1 MLVSGGEKK
10 RVNIGTELLTNPSVI
25 FLDEPTSGL
34 DSTSAVALV
43 EVLRELAMAGKT
55 VITSIHQPSSQIFQ
69 SFDQLILLA
78 DGKTIFMGKP
88 SNALA
93 YFGTMGH
100 QSPAQYNPA
109 DYVMDLVNQD
119 MKIREELKEAYLQNR
134 MIEGQPRP
142 SNIGTQYLVAEP
154 SGKESDLT
162 NPDNVNL
169 IPDKK
174 EGKWPIGFLAQMLIL
189 FSRSFRLTGKAQFTI
204 LNFGQA
210 LSLAVVCG
218 LCWLQMDYNESTI
231 PDRSSFMFFLMTF
244 WPLQTLMMGLLS
256 FPFERGVIEKERA
269 SGSFRLSAYFVAK
282 SLAEAPLK
290 LVLPTLF
297 LIIAYWMAR
306 VNNSFPIFLAILVFQ
321 LLSILVAESL
331 GLLLGAAF
339 KNLHHAITVA
349 TVTLMT
355 FMLVGGFFVRSLPH
369 WLGVWGKWLSFF
381 KYSYNA
387 CLQLEFKGGQI
398 YKCVDGSYVASCI
411 NNTNGT
417 FVSHEALQYFD
428 IGIGIGWNFLVLFGM
443 FVVFRTAAYFALRFT
458 KNTDGRR

>member
-1 MLVSGGEKK
+1 MTSPKLNSRDNSSYIESMDDIPIQYTPSGQHKMHIVEMRDGDTLQTQMSIEGAKTIAALSPRITVTYHNVTKVINVPAKMIDPSSKERFIQRTLLDSISGQIHPQQVVALMGPSGCGKTTLLNTLAGRAMNGVSGDIWFNNQRYDKGMKRKLAYVLQQDLFFEPLTVKQQLTYTALLRLPNHLSRKDKLAQVEQIIDQLRIRKCANTPIMLVSGGEKK

-43 EVLRELAMAGKT
+43 EVLHELAMAGKT

-169 IPDKK
+169 IPDKH

-244 WPLQTLMMGLLS
+244 WPLQTLM
-256 FPFERGVIEKERA
+256 
-269 SGSFRLSAYFVAK
+269 
-282 SLAEAPLK
+282 
-290 LVLPTLF
+290 
-297 LIIAYWMAR
+297 
-306 VNNSFPIFLAILVFQ
+306 
-321 LLSILVAESL
+321 
-331 GLLLGAAF
+331 
-339 KNLHHAITVA
+339 
-349 TVTLMT
+349 
-355 FMLVGGFFVRSLPH
+355 
-369 WLGVWGKWLSFF
+369 
-381 KYSYNA
+381 
-387 CLQLEFKGGQI
+387 
-398 YKCVDGSYVASCI
+398 
-411 NNTNGT
+411 
-417 FVSHEALQYFD
+417 
-428 IGIGIGWNFLVLFGM
+428 
-443 FVVFRTAAYFALRFT
+443 
-458 KNTDGRR
+458 